1 MRILRAGF
9 VLMLLSIPVLAQPP
23 GGDFGGSSFIIGG
36 KGGGRGGMPGG
47 MQMMMSAN
55 PDDLFNQF
63 SKGKDVI
70 RRDDLDPIGQMMFD
84 RAAKQMGV
92 TNGQVT
98 REQFKGA
105 FSQMQNRGPGAFGGG
120 GGAPN
125 AEMQDRFAEQRFRSY
140 DKNNDGLLSSD
151 EMPDALKNEREKFDT
166 NKDGFIDLPEFK
178 VYFKSRFEQ
187 RGERPDVAMPGQEQP
202 NVSTLP
208 SQEQDFDLK
217 RPVVYRAGHLPQGL
231 PDWFKQLD
239 IDVDGQ
245 IGLYE
250 WVKGSKTVSEFR
262 DMDYNDDGFLTAE
275 EVMRFARGG
284 KPAPPVV
291 VTSSPTAVAD
301 GMRSMIFNGGG
312 GPGQRNGGGGRP
324 GGGGDTNTN
333 NAPVGNNWNRWMG
346 MGGDRAKAFGKEGG
360 KEGPRRGGNE
370 RPKGERNKDGNSN

>member
-23 GGDFGGSSFIIGG
+23 GGDFTSSVILGS
-36 KGGGRGGMPGG
+36 KGGGGRGG

-70 RRDDLDPIGQMMFD
+70 RREDLDPMGQMMFD

-105 FSQMQNRGPGAFGGG
+105 FSQLQNRGPGAFGGG

-151 EMPDALKNEREKFDT
+151 EMPDALKNERDKFDA

-178 VYFKSRFEQ
+178 TYFKSRFEQ
-187 RGERPDVAMPGQEQP
+187 RGDRPDVAVPGQEQP
-202 NVSTLP
+202 TVSTLP
-208 SQEQDFDLK
+208 AQDQDFDLK
-217 RPVVYRAGHLPQGL
+217 RPVVYRAGHLPKDL
-231 PDWFKQLD
+231 PEWFKQLD
-239 IDVDGQ
+239 IDIDGQ

-250 WVKGSKTVSEFR
+250 WVKGSKTVDEFR
-262 DMDYNDDGFLTAE
+262 NMDYNDDGFLIAE

-291 VTSSPTAVAD
+291 VTSSPTPVSD
-301 GMRSMIFNGGG
+301 GGRSMMFNGGG

-324 GGGGDTNTN
+324 NGDNNTS
-333 NAPVGNNWNRWMG
+333 NASPGGNNWNRWMG
-346 MGGDRAKAFGKEGG
+346 MGADRFKGFGKEGG
-360 KEGPRRGGNE
+360 KDGSRRGGNE
-370 RPKGERNKDGNSN
+370 RAKGERSKDGKSN